1 MDRTNICKNII
12 QSIKDYIMDPVKLE
26 PHRAEK
32 HFVRKRKLTLLH
44 LYQAKMNKVIK
55 TICKYGVFA
64 SVKEILEMDGFAF
77 HGVRK
82 PFTPMTEEGRK
93 ELRGVYEEII
103 IPNR

>member
-1 MDRTNICKNII
+1 M
-12 QSIKDYIMDPVKLE
+12 
-26 PHRAEK
+26 
-32 HFVRKRKLTLLH
+32 TL
-44 LYQAKMNKVIK
+44 
-55 TICKYGVFA
+55 CKYGVFA

-93 ELRGVYEEII
+93 ELRRVYEEII

>member
-1 MDRTNICKNII
+1 MGADGGIGSTYNC
-12 QSIKDYIMDPVKLE
+12 MPKLAHKVYDAFE
-26 PHRAEK
+26 AGNLKEM
-32 HFVRKRKLTLLH
+32 H